1 MVVGVVVVV
10 VDVVSVIVAV
20 VDIASGTVDN
30 LLDDLKLTKDHRNE
44 QFLKILVDKVLL
56 IKSNKNL
63 PSTFWK
69 SRDEIKLKSSYKTT
83 IKYLCMR
90 SLQEMKEE
98 YQC

>member
-1 MVVGVVVVV
+1 MVVGEVVVV

-69 SRDEIKLKSSYKTT
+69 SRDRIKLKSNYKTT
-83 IKYLCMR
+83 IKSLCMS

>member
-1 MVVGVVVVV
+1 MTGGFKFRIVSSVVVVVVVVGVVVVV

-63 PSTFWK
+63 PSTF
-69 SRDEIKLKSSYKTT
+69 
-83 IKYLCMR
+83 
-90 SLQEMKEE
+90 
-98 YQC
+98 